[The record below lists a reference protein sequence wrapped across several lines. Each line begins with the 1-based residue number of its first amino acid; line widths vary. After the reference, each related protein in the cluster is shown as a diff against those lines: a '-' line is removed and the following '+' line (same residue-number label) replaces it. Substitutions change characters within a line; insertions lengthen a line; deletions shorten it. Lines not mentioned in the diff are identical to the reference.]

1 MYFGI
6 TTLSRQRL
14 QLAKAILPKT
24 DDLMWLELIPPGHL
38 SGSAIGVRRGGAC
51 VGDLHEQEISL
62 GVAASK
68 LKYDLQ
74 VQ

>member
-62 GVAASK
+62 GVATSK